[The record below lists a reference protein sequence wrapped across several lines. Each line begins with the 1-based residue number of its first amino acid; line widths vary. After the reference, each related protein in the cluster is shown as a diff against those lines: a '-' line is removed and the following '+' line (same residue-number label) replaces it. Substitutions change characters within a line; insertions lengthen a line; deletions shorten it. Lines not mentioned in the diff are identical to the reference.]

1 MSARKVRYVD
11 LFAGLGGFRVAINRV
26 TENNNK
32 IKGECVFSSEIKES
46 AIETYKE
53 NFDEKPSGDIRD
65 IENDEIPDF
74 DLLFAGFPC
83 QAFSTAGNR
92 DGFADTRGTL
102 FFEIERILEHKQPD
116 SFILEN
122 VPGLVTH
129 DRQDKSNE
137 IGRTLRTIIGKLRN
151 MDYKVSWSVK
161 NATDFGIPQSRERIF
176 IVGSKEKKLEL
187 DNLER
192 SNSNPVLSDIL
203 ESGIDDKMNSEQADI
218 LLEKFDIEELHGKSI
233 KDTRGGENNIHSWDL
248 ELRGE
253 TNEFQRE
260 ILSRLLRQ
268 RRRKKWAR
276 NKGIKWMDG
285 MPLTEDEIRQ
295 FMKSDNIKAFTS
307 EEYKKK
313 LENIE
318 KELDDLVEK
327 NYLSHKYPKDLVEI
341 ESDNGQTKTVR
352 RPDKSCKKGYDIK
365 TGKLSFEISEILD
378 PNDSAPTLVATDVDR
393 LAVSDGN
400 KLRQITMREG
410 LRLFGYPEDFELNVK
425 RKKGFDLLGNT
436 VPVNIVEDI
445 LKQMF
450 NGLDNL
456 GNAIDEREEA
466 ATPDSIK

>member
-1 MSARKVRYVD
+1 
-11 LFAGLGGFRVAINRV
+11 
-26 TENNNK
+26 
-32 IKGECVFSSEIKES
+32 
-46 AIETYKE
+46 
-53 NFDEKPSGDIRD
+53 
-65 IENDEIPDF
+65 
-74 DLLFAGFPC
+74 
-83 QAFSTAGNR
+83 
-92 DGFADTRGTL
+92 
-102 FFEIERILEHKQPD
+102 
-116 SFILEN
+116 
-122 VPGLVTH
+122 
-129 DRQDKSNE
+129 
-137 IGRTLRTIIGKLRN
+137 

-161 NATDFGIPQSRERIF
+161 NATNFGIPQSRERIF

-192 SNSNPVLSDIL
+192 SSSNPVLSDVL

-218 LLEKFDIEELHGKSI
+218 LLEKFDVEELHGKSI

-285 MPLTEDEIRQ
+285 MPLTEDEIRH
-295 FMKSDNIKAFTS
+295 FMRSDNIKAFTS

-318 KELDDLVEK
+318 DELDDLVEK

-341 ESDNGQTKTVR
+341 ESDNGQNKTVR

-365 TGKLSFEISEILD
+365 TGKLSFEISEVLD

-393 LAVSDGN
+393 LAVSDGH

-410 LRLFGYPEDFELNVK
+410 LRLFGYPEDFELDVE
-425 RKKGFDLLGNT
+425 RKEGFDLLGNT

-445 LKQMF
+445 LKRMF
-450 NGLDNL
+450 NESENL
-456 GNAIDEREEA
+456 GNAIDEREEV
-466 ATPDSIK
+466 ATPDSIN